1 MRLLWQSFTRPGTDY
16 LATLQRT
23 LQSLVS
29 PGTRV
34 DVDGLDPAD
43 GFVHRL
49 SELRCANQ
57 VIAQNADAAE
67 RGYDAVVIGHFQD
80 GGLPELRSIL
90 DIPVVGLG
98 EAAIHHALQLGD
110 RFGLVTINRGFLA
123 FHRRQVRE
131 YQQEAKF
138 AGVRAMNTD
147 AATYHSAFDGD
158 TTQVERVAAD
168 FASAAAELVE
178 AGADVV
184 IPAGGF
190 PALLLWNFGKV
201 PDLDGASV
209 LDPMGLAIGQAEL
222 WARLGRSRVTP
233 GRAGG
238 FARPE
243 PAAVDEFVASVR
255 APSEA
260 WPRPATSTD
269 TSRATTRGAART

>member
-29 PGTRV
+29 PGTQV

-43 GFVHRL
+43 GFMHRL

-110 RFGLVTINRGFLA
+110 RFGLVTINRGFLS

-147 AATYHSAFDGD
+147 AATYHAAFDGD

-168 FASAAAELVE
+168 FARAAAELVE

-222 WARLGRSRVTP
+222 WARLGRSRVAP

-238 FARPE
+238 FARPD
-243 PAAVDEFVASVR
+243 PAAVEEFVASVR
-255 APSEA
+255 APSRA
-260 WPRPATSTD
+260 WPDP
-269 TSRATTRGAART
+269 